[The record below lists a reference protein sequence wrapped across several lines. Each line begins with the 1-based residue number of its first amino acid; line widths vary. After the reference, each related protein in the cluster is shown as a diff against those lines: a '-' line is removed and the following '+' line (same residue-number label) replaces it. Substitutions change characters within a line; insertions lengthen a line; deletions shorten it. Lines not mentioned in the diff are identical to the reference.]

1 MTERKP
7 DLEEELR
14 RALRPQD
21 PGADFTAAVMH
32 AVTRAPRP
40 QNNGPFSAAT
50 RAIRSPS
57 LRMSAALAASFI
69 AAVGVVRWDRYV
81 HEGFVAREQALEAL
95 RVASQNLNVVHRV
108 VQESEEI

>member
-21 PGADFTAAVMH
+21 PGADFTAAVMRS
-32 AVTRAPRP
+32 VTREPQPRSV
-40 QNNGPFSAAT
+40 GPFSAAA
-50 RAIRSPS
+50 RVSRSPS
-57 LRMSAALAASFI
+57 VRMSAALAASFI

-81 HEGFVAREQALEAL
+81 HEGFLAREQALEAL